1 MNQGQGY
8 HSKQHRNRA
17 AKHDQPNNPRLPM
30 GPQRDTLTMRL
41 RLPGGV
47 MYRVDRVSKAMATF
61 RLIRIWPNGQEELM
75 CQHPGSMIGCAEK
88 AEQTLAEQRA
98 CLNIGK
104 RGTVR
109 APIFMDSIGCIPQAF
124 INAAIADQLDSHS
137 YMLGV
142 TAKFN
147 PQPSEDVRTLW
158 RVQREGYAL

>member
-8 HSKQHRNRA
+8 HSKQRRRA

-41 RLPGGV
+41 RLPGSV
-47 MYRVDRVSKAMATF
+47 MYRVDRVSKAMTTF

-75 CQHPGSMIGCAEK
+75 CQHPGSMIGCAEQ
-88 AEQTLAEQRA
+88 AEKTLADQRA
-98 CLNIGK
+98 CLNLNKGK
-104 RGTVR
+104 GVR

-142 TAKFN
+142 PASFTPTAEHAPREHMR
-147 PQPSEDVRTLW
+147 PQRL
-158 RVQREGYAL
+158 GYAL